1 MDNIELRWVWRSG
14 AKTLQYRTSKM
25 GVGGIYHSEWTEV
38 PLVEGE

>member
-14 AKTLQYRTSKM
+14 TKVLQYRTLFAE
-25 GVGGIYHSEWTEV
+25 GWTPWVNV